1 MTLGGD
7 GWAERW
13 RLPGAGAEGWGKGRG
28 GMKVGGGGAVM
39 FVMHVLMMSTGTGK
53 ITVELFSAEILF
65 RVCKYLN

>member
-13 RLPGAGAEGWGKGRG
+13 RLPGAGAEGGNGIG
-28 GMKVGGGGAVM
+28 GIKGGGAVM
-39 FVMHVLMMSTGTGK
+39 WLMHVLMMSTGTGK